1 MITIKGKF
9 NLSFLSENGEVYNC
23 QFKKHMK
30 ASKNFVKT
38 YKMMLSELNETV
50 LEIARGSL
58 NRPKV
63 VSMPTGI
70 FAVTDD
76 YVYFFYLKKDALIT
90 EKWPYDSILKMSV
103 TKKSSCWL
111 SDRLHNFRW
120 RIQYH

>member
-1 MITIKGKF
+1 M
-9 NLSFLSENGEVYNC
+9 SENGEVYNC

-38 YKMMLSELNETV
+38 YKMVLNELNETV

-58 NRPKV
+58 NKPKV
-63 VSMPTGI
+63 VSLPTGI

-90 EKWPYDSILKMSV
+90 EKWPYDSILKISV
-103 TKKSSCWL
+103 TKKL
-111 SDRLHNFRW
+111 LLV
-120 RIQYH
+120 IG